1 MIQCRDGRLLQ
12 HRERFW
18 FKSEAWID
26 MVNIQKRLR
35 LTKTIVGRVRLTSK
49 GGRDAGGSD

>member
-12 HRERFW
+12 YRKRFW
-18 FKSEAWID
+18 LKSEAWID